1 MYEIRKFKNSFEYV
15 YVKNSS
21 ASAKIALQGAH
32 IFEFVKNAEEPLLWL
47 SDSCEFE
54 YTKAIRGGIPVCWP
68 WFGMNGKLP
77 QHGFART
84 SLWEFVSAKESDA
97 DTTELLF
104 RLQETKESLKLWAYR
119 FELLLHVK
127 ISKSL
132 EISLT
137 TKNRD
142 TKEFKITQALH
153 SYFNISDI
161 GDIHIEGM
169 QDRDCFDALS
179 QKYSIE
185 KGAISFDSEFDRV
198 YQGVKNPIVLVDKN
212 RKITIKNTNSASA
225 IIWNPWIEKSKR
237 MSCLRDD
244 DYLRF
249 VCIESA
255 NAMEDF
261 KIIKP
266 DESYTLKALISSDVH
281 HTPVA

>member
-32 IFEFVKNAEEPLLWL
+32 IFEFVKNTEEPLLWL

-54 YTKAIRGGIPVCWP
+54 YKKAIRGGIPVCWP

-161 GDIHIEGM
+161 GDIHKEGM

-185 KGAISFDSEFDRV
+185 KGAVSFNCEFDRV
-198 YQGVKNPIVLVDKN
+198 YQGVENPIILVDKN